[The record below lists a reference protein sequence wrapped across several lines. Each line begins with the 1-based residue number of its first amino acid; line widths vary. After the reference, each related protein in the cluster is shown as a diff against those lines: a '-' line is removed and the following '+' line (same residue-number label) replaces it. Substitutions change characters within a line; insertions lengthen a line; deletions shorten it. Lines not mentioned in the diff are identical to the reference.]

1 MAPCG
6 IGKKFIAE
14 LLGTFFLVFFGTGS
28 AVITLMISESVNP
41 NNVGIGILGGL
52 GDWIA
57 IALAF
62 GLTVMVCIYLF
73 GRISGAHLN
82 PAVTIGLLLSKNIS
96 LADSVYY
103 IVAQI
108 IGACFGSLAVFLC
121 LGMPSVVVGGL
132 GATAPGM
139 GVSYLQT
146 IFAEFIGTFF
156 LVLVIMGVAVDKK
169 ATPNFASKDVQVTFG
184 TSYDIPVLCDV
195 DGDGY
200 ADMGLCSVDDEE
212 VSFNLHS
219 ATKTANNGYSSDNGR
234 GTFDKVVLMPSGIN
248 PTCVCAVK
256 SKGTTGI
263 ESEHA
268 VANVSVYPTLV
279 RAGDSF
285 TVKGNDVTKVK
296 IYGMMGQLVKEI
308 DTDGS
313 MSTVVVSVDG
323 WAQGTYFVCC
333 ESEGA
338 VSSSKLIVQ

>member
-82 PAVTIGLLLSKNIS
+82 PAVTIGLMVSKN
-96 LADSVYY
+96 
-103 IVAQI
+103 
-108 IGACFGSLAVFLC
+108 LC

-146 IFAEFIGTFF
+146 VFAEFIGTFF

-169 ATPNFASKDVQVTFG
+169 ATPNFAGLSIGFTVTAVIIFLG
-184 TSYDIPVLCDV
+184 PFTGGSINP
-195 DGDGY
+195 
-200 ADMGLCSVDDEE
+200 A
-212 VSFNLHS
+212 
-219 ATKTANNGYSSDNGR
+219 R
-234 GTFDKVVLMPSGIN
+234 TFAPYLMDYLVGGIN
-248 PTCVCAVK
+248 LWMYFPIYLIGPIA
-256 SKGTTGI
+256 GAI
-263 ESEHA
+263 A
-268 VANVSVYPTLV
+268 AALVYTYL
-279 RAGDSF
+279 AKD
-285 TVKGNDVTKVK
+285 NDVC
-296 IYGMMGQLVKEI
+296 EI
-308 DTDGS
+308 PGP
-313 MSTVVVSVDG
+313 
-323 WAQGTYFVCC
+323 FN
-333 ESEGA
+333 
-338 VSSSKLIVQ
+338 

>member
-82 PAVTIGLLLSKNIS
+82 PAVTIGLLVSKNIS

-169 ATPNFASKDVQVTFG
+169 ATPNFAGLSIGFTVTAVIIFLG
-184 TSYDIPVLCDV
+184 PFTGGSINP
-195 DGDGY
+195 
-200 ADMGLCSVDDEE
+200 A
-212 VSFNLHS
+212 
-219 ATKTANNGYSSDNGR
+219 R
-234 GTFDKVVLMPSGIN
+234 TFAPYLMDYLVGGIN
-248 PTCVCAVK
+248 LWMYFPIYLIGPIA
-256 SKGTTGI
+256 GAI
-263 ESEHA
+263 A
-268 VANVSVYPTLV
+268 AALVYNYL
-279 RAGDSF
+279 AKD
-285 TVKGNDVTKVK
+285 NDV
-296 IYGMMGQLVKEI
+296 
-308 DTDGS
+308 
-313 MSTVVVSVDG
+313 
-323 WAQGTYFVCC
+323 C
-333 ESEGA
+333 EMPGPFN
-338 VSSSKLIVQ
+338 